1 MADDTN
7 KYTWPA
13 AEQRTMIGKRVSRVD
28 GPEKSSGRA
37 KYTYDVHRPG
47 MLYAKVVRCP
57 YPHAKIVSVDT
68 SAAEKLPGVAAVHVV
83 QGPGTEIQWAG
94 DDIVVVAAV
103 DENTA
108 MDGVNLVKVEYEPLP
123 FWVNDFKSPQNVAE
137 DNGPLSLDDVV
148 GMFRNQVPDQQVI
161 DRVQK
166 RGLSF
171 KVSDQMVEQM
181 KSNRI
186 NDSVIA
192 ALQAAPQKP
201 PSDKPKSP
209 YRKEAEQVKGDP
221 DAAFKDSEVISEGV
235 YGCPVITHSCM
246 ESHGSIAE
254 WTDDDHLFVHIST
267 QNVSGVANDYTTPLK
282 IPASNIHIHQ
292 DHIGGGFGSKFQA
305 DRWGIYTAQVSKKAG
320 GKPVRYMLE
329 RAPELTLAGCRPSIW
344 AKVKVGAKKDG
355 TLLAWQCDSWGTG
368 GPGGGGAP
376 PMPYI
381 VNIPN
386 QRKQHVAV
394 LTNIGPARAWRAPN
408 HPQGCLVT
416 MSALE
421 DLAAKLNMD
430 PLDFMLKN
438 IQLTAPPTDTFNR
451 VGTYRDEL
459 TIAADLI
466 GWKKNW
472 HPRGQGGPGPVKRG
486 LGLAIH
492 TWGGGGHR
500 STCSLTIN
508 PDGSVEIK
516 MGTQDLGT
524 GTRTAILMIAADTLG
539 IPMDWITLK
548 IGDNQYPQSGG
559 SGGSTTIGGV
569 SSSTRRAAVD
579 ARDQLLAKVA
589 PALNLQPSE
598 VEIVNGRVRQTFSP
612 GPSMSW
618 KEACARLGGQPIAVT
633 DANEVGPGK
642 SEPLISSG
650 VGGAVMADVSVDV
663 ETGIIKMNKTVCVQD
678 CGLVISMKTAESQ
691 VYGAMI
697 MSIATTLYE
706 EKIMDPV
713 TGRML
718 NPNMDFYRLAG
729 LGDVGELVAHFMT
742 GKGYDERGPIG
753 LGEPATVGPM
763 AAIANA
769 VANAIGVRVPFLPL
783 TPDRVLAALAG
794 QSSGSHS
801 AGNHLENQGGVNA
814 RV

>member
-1 MADDTN
+1 MANETN
-7 KYTWPA
+7 KYSWPP
-13 AEQRTMIGKRVSRVD
+13 AEQRTVIGKRISRVD
-28 GPEKSSGRA
+28 GPDKVSGRA

-47 MLYAKVVRCP
+47 MLYGKVVRCP
-57 YPHAKIVSVDT
+57 YPHAKVVSVDT
-68 SAAEKLPGVAAVHVV
+68 TAAEKMPGVKAVHIV
-83 QGPGTEIQWAG
+83 QGPGTEIHWAG

-103 DENTA
+103 DEA
-108 MDGVNLVKVEYEPLP
+108 AAADAARAIKVEYEPLP
-123 FWVNDFKSPQNVAE
+123 YFVDDFKPPENVAE
-137 DNGPLSLDDVV
+137 DTGPLALDDVV
-148 GMFRNQVPDQQVI
+148 GMFRNQMPDSQII

-171 KVSDQMVEQM
+171 KVEDEMVAQM
-181 KSNRI
+181 KQRGTSEA
-186 NDSVIA
+186 VIST
-192 ALQAAPQKP
+192 LQSAPQKP
-201 PSDKPKSP
+201 AVEKPKSP
-209 YRKEAEQVKGDP
+209 YKKEAEFTKGDP
-221 DAAFKDSEVISEGV
+221 DAAFKEADVISEGV
-235 YGCPVITHSCM
+235 YGCPVITHCCM
-246 ESHGSIAE
+246 ESHGSVAE

-267 QNVSGVANDYTTPLK
+267 QSVSAVGGEYAGALK
-282 IPASNIHIHQ
+282 IPAGNVHVHQ

-305 DRWGIYTAQVSKKAG
+305 DRWGIYTAQLSKKAG
-320 GKPVRYMLE
+320 GKPVRVMLE
-329 RAPELTLAGCRPSIW
+329 RDPELTLAGCRPSIW
-344 AKVKVGAKKDG
+344 ARVKVGAKKDG
-355 TLLAWQCDSWGTG
+355 TLLAWQSDSWNTA

-376 PMPYI
+376 PMPY
-381 VNIPN
+381 VVAIPN
-386 QRKQHVAV
+386 QRKQHIAVA
-394 LTNIGPARAWRAPN
+394 TNIGPARAWRAPN

-430 PLDFMLKN
+430 PLDMLLKN
-438 IQLTAPPTDTFNR
+438 IQLTAPPTDTYNR

-459 TIAADLI
+459 MIAADLI
-466 GWKKNW
+466 DWKKNW
-472 HPRGQGGPGPVKRG
+472 RPRGQSGSGPVKRG

-500 STCSLTIN
+500 SNCSVTIN

-539 IPMDWITLK
+539 IPMEQITLK
-548 IGDNQYPQSGG
+548 IGDNQYPVSGG

-569 SSSTRRAAVD
+569 SASTRRAAID
-579 ARDQLLAKVA
+579 AREQLLAKVA
-589 PALNLQPSE
+589 PAWNLQP
-598 VEIVNGRVRQTFSP
+598 VDLEIANGRIRQNFSP

-618 KEACARLGGQPIAVT
+618 KEACARLGTQPIAVT

-650 VGGAVMADVSVDV
+650 VGGAVMADVSVDT
-663 ETGIIKMNKTVCVQD
+663 ETGIVKMNKTVVVQD
-678 CGLVISMKTAESQ
+678 CGLIISMKTAESQ

-706 EKIMDPV
+706 EKIMDPA

-729 LGDVGELVAHFMT
+729 IGDVGEMVVHFMT

-769 VANAIGVRVPFLPL
+769 VANAIGVRVPFLPI
-783 TPDRVLAALAG
+783 TPDRVLAALG
-794 QSSGSHS
+794 RSS
-801 AGNHLENQGGVNA
+801 ENRSSSNPGGKNA
-814 RV
+814 TV

>member
-1 MADDTN
+1 MANETN
-7 KYTWPA
+7 KYSWPA
-13 AEQRTMIGKRVSRVD
+13 PERRTVIGKKISRVD
-28 GPEKSSGRA
+28 GPDKVSGRA

-47 MLYAKVVRCP
+47 MLYGKVVRCP
-57 YPHAKIVSVDT
+57 YPHAKVVSVDT
-68 SAAEKLPGVAAVHVV
+68 SAAEKMPGVAAVHVI
-83 QGPGTEIQWAG
+83 QGPGSEINWAG

-103 DENTA
+103 DERA
-108 MDGVNLVKVEYEPLP
+108 AADAANLVKVEYEQLP
-123 FWVNDFKSPQNVAE
+123 FFLDDFSHPENVSA
-137 DNGPLSLDDVV
+137 DKGALSLDDLI
-148 GMFRNQVPDQQVI
+148 GMLRNQVPEPQII

-166 RGLSF
+166 RGISF
-171 KVSDQMVEQM
+171 KVTDDMVSQMRQNHVGEG
-181 KSNRI
+181 
-186 NDSVIA
+186 VIS
-192 ALQAAPQKP
+192 ALQAAPVQP
-201 PSDKPKSP
+201 AAEKPKSP
-209 YRKEAEQVKGDP
+209 YRKDDERIAGDP
-221 DAAFKDSEVISEGV
+221 DAAFQQAEVISEGV
-235 YGCPVITHSCM
+235 YGCPVITHSCL

-254 WTDDDHLFVHIST
+254 WTDNDHLLVHIST
-267 QNVSGVANDYTTPLK
+267 QNVSGVAGEYSGALK
-282 IPASNIHIHQ
+282 IPAGNVHVHQ
-292 DHIGGGFGSKFQA
+292 DHIGGGFGSKFGA
-305 DRWGIYTAQVSKKAG
+305 DRWGIYTAQISKKAG
-320 GKPVRYMLE
+320 GKPVRVMLE
-329 RAPELTLAGCRPSIW
+329 RDPELTVAGCRPSIW
-344 AKVKVGAKKDG
+344 ARVKVGAKKDG
-355 TLLAWQCDSWGTG
+355 TLLAWQSDSWSTG

-376 PMPYI
+376 PMPYVI
-381 VNIPN
+381 NIPN

-394 LTNIGPARAWRAPN
+394 ATNIGPARAWRAPN

-430 PLDFMLKN
+430 PVDLLLKN
-438 IQLTAPPTDTFNR
+438 IQLAAPQTDTYNR

-459 TIAADLI
+459 MMASDLI

-472 HPRGQGGPGPVKRG
+472 HPRGQGDSGPVKRG
-486 LGLAIH
+486 LGVAIH
-492 TWGGGGHR
+492 TWGGRGHM
-500 STCSLTIN
+500 STCSVSIN

-548 IGDNQYPQSGG
+548 IGDNQYPPSGG

-569 SSSTRRAAVD
+569 SASTRRATVD
-579 ARDQLLAKVA
+579 AREQLLAKIA
-589 PALNLQPSE
+589 PVMNLQPGDL
-598 VEIVNGRVRQTFSP
+598 EIVNGTVRQNFSP

-618 KEACARLGGQPIAVT
+618 KEACARLGTQPIVVV
-633 DANEVGPGK
+633 DPNLGPK
-642 SEPLISSG
+642 EDLISSG
-650 VGGAVMADVSVDV
+650 VGGVVMADVSVDT
-663 ETGIIKMNKTVCVQD
+663 ETGIVKMNKTVCVQD

-691 VYGAMI
+691 VYGAII

-706 EKIMDPV
+706 EKVMDPV

-729 LGDVGELVAHFMT
+729 IGDVGEMVVHFMT

-769 VANAIGVRVPFLPL
+769 VANAIGVRVPFMPI

-794 QSSGSHS
+794 
-801 AGNHLENQGGVNA
+801 AQGGSNA